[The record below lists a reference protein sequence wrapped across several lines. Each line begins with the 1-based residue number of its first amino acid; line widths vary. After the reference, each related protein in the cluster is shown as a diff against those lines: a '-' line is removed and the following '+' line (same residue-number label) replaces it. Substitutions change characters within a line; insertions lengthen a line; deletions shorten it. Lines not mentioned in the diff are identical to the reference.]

1 MTEIELRATS
11 ASIRANKAIAD
22 HLEKIDW
29 EQRRYELTKAAMQGY
44 LASSMSTTV
53 KHLAE
58 SSVIM
63 ADTVIDELKKTK
75 KEDS

>member
-1 MTEIELRATS
+1 MTEIALRATS

-22 HLEKIDW
+22 HLENIDW
-29 EQRRYELTKAAMQGY
+29 EQRRYELAKAAMQGY

-63 ADTVIDELKKTK
+63 ADAIIDELKKTK

>member
-1 MTEIELRATS
+1 MLEIELRATS
-11 ASIRANKAIAD
+11 MAIRANKAIAE
-22 HLEKIDW
+22 HLERIDW
-29 EQRRYELTKAAMQGY
+29 EQRRYELAKAAMQGY

-63 ADTVIDELKKTK
+63 ADAIIDELKKTK

>member
-1 MTEIELRATS
+1 MQEIELRATS
-11 ASIRANKAIAD
+11 MAIRANKAIVE
-22 HLEKIDW
+22 HLENINW
-29 EQRRYELTKAAMQGY
+29 EQRRYELAKAAMQGY

-63 ADTVIDELKKTK
+63 ADAVIDELKKTK